1 MIRVLLALLL
11 RILAPLVRAAKE
23 HRRTQFAALS
33 HSKADLLFVGDSITE
48 GGIWNEW
55 FPTRTTANR
64 GIGGDV
70 SAEVL
75 ARMDA
80 LTATAN
86 VVYLLIG
93 TNDLTM
99 RVKEGEIVDTVRA
112 ILVGLRAR
120 FPEARIVIQSVMPR
134 KANFRDRL
142 RSLNARYVALA
153 AELGVEYLDLWPVL
167 GTPDGLLLKELS
179 LDALHLN
186 GEGYRRWVEVLE
198 KDLARSN

>member
-1 MIRVLLALLL
+1 VIRVLLALLL
-11 RILAPLVRAAKE
+11 RILAPIVRAAKE
-23 HRRTQFAALS
+23 HRRTQFAALAQ
-33 HSKADLLFVGDSITE
+33 SKADLLFVGDSITE

-55 FPTRTTANR
+55 FPTRVTANR

-80 LTATAN
+80 LTATAK

-99 RVKEGEIVDTVRA
+99 RVKEDEIVETVRA
-112 ILVGLRAR
+112 ILLGLRAKY
-120 FPEARIVIQSVMPR
+120 PEARIVIQSVMPR
-134 KANFRDRL
+134 KANFRERL
-142 RSLNARYVALA
+142 RALNVRYVALA
-153 AELGVEYLDLWPVL
+153 DELGIEYLDLWPAL
-167 GTPDGLLLKELS
+167 GTSDGLLMKELS

-186 GEGYRRWVEVLE
+186 GEGYRRWVQVLE
-198 KDLARSN
+198 QDLAANS